1 MPLSNKIIIFLLIFL
16 ILPSGCSSVYKKTWY
31 PSPPP
36 TTGNNNPPK
45 PEKKEKIASKT
56 PDNNISIITEKSP
69 PRPTP
74 PPIQEQKPVEQKS
87 DNQETKAK
95 TSNFE
100 NKKDE
105 EKSTT
110 PEKAEKP
117 VSPKKPIANN
127 ESPNSNLIV
136 ENKKEDIQKKE
147 VIKEDVAI
155 KSITTK
161 KPVKKKESLAKSP
174 STEIKEKSKEISSEV
189 STSNKKEITQKSA
202 KKTNLP
208 PKQKKV
214 AKKENFLAPKPAIP
228 KENPIPEIDPS
239 TIIVPVTISLGD
251 VINILQL
258 EANTPKGE
266 DFNENWGPFPTWDSP
281 KALKYKWDRE
291 NFILT
296 TNGNKSDFTSN
307 FKYQL
312 EYAEKRNRPYPPFTC
327 CIWDTITACGQ
338 QDPLPSTDVVLRSE
352 FSLQSDWRLLSRS
365 EVTTENPKG
374 CTEAGTKPEIINLI
388 QSRLTKQLE
397 EFAKNLDDRSPK
409 FVNLRPFAQTA
420 WSMLNRPISIN
431 PKEDVWLA
439 IKPSKVRVTPINL
452 DATNASLSIGIEAN
466 PQVIIGFH
474 PTLKSQPLPDILLGD
489 PSGNSTILT
498 NMALSFIDAAKEIE
512 NNVTKKPLP
521 YFGKRKVNIKN
532 VHVYGNSLKTV
543 IELDL
548 IGAFSGRIYLSGK
561 PQYDEKENKLS
572 IPDLDF
578 DLNTRDWLTKN
589 AKWLLEKDFISD
601 LRSNT
606 SWDLT
611 KKKKESLNFTH
622 MALNKEFSQKER
634 FSGEIKDV
642 KYIGVN
648 STKDSFLIY
657 LTATSELKF
666 FLE

>member
-1 MPLSNKIIIFLLIFL
+1 MPLSNKLIILFLIFF

-36 TTGNNNPPK
+36 TTESKNSSDT
-45 PEKKEKIASKT
+45 EKKEKVASKAPEENT
-56 PDNNISIITEKSP
+56 STINEKSP
-69 PRPTP
+69 PPLVP
-74 PPIQEQKPVEQKS
+74 PP
-87 DNQETKAK
+87 TKEK
-95 TSNFE
+95 LPIEPKIDKKELKTETSNLE
-100 NKKDE
+100 KKKDE
-105 EKSTT
+105 GKIISQKKIEAPTSL
-110 PEKAEKP
+110 EKP
-117 VSPKKPIANN
+117 NATQ
-127 ESPNSNLIV
+127 ESSNSNLV
-136 ENKKEDIQKKE
+136 AENNKVNTLKKETQKE
-147 VIKEDVAI
+147 EIEP
-155 KSITTK
+155 KSQTTK
-161 KPVKKKESLAKSP
+161 KLTKKRTPSAQLP
-174 STEIKEKSKEISSEV
+174 STEKKEKSKEV
-189 STSNKKEITQKSA
+189 SPKVSKSNKKEIIQKSSKKA
-202 KKTNLP
+202 KSS
-208 PKQKKV
+208 PKPKV
-214 AKKENFLAPKPAIP
+214 IAKKENIAAPIP
-228 KENPIPEIDPS
+228 VIPNENPIPEIDPS

-291 NFILT
+291 NFALT

-338 QDPLPSTDVVLRSE
+338 QDPLPSIDVVLRSE

-365 EVTTENPKG
+365 EVTTENSKG

-420 WSMLNRPISIN
+420 WSMLNRPISID
-431 PKEDVWLA
+431 PKENVWLVV
-439 IKPSKVRVTPINL
+439 KPSKVRVTPIKL
-452 DATNASLSIGIEAN
+452 DATNASLSIGIESN
-466 PQVIIGFH
+466 PQVIIGFN
-474 PTLKSQPLPDILLGD
+474 PTIKSHPLPDILLGD

-498 NMALSFIDAAKEIE
+498 NMALRFKDAAQKLEG
-512 NNVTKKPLP
+512 NLTKKTLP
-521 YFGKRKVNIKN
+521 YFGKQKVTIKN
-532 VHVYGNSLKTV
+532 VNVYGNSLKTV

-548 IGAFSGRIYLSGK
+548 IGTFSGRIYLSGK
-561 PQYDEKENKLS
+561 PQYDDKESKLT

-589 AKWLLEKDFISD
+589 AKWLLEKDFISY
-601 LRSNT
+601 LRDNT

-611 KKKKESLNFTH
+611 KKKKESLNFTN

-657 LTATSELKF
+657 LTATSEIKF